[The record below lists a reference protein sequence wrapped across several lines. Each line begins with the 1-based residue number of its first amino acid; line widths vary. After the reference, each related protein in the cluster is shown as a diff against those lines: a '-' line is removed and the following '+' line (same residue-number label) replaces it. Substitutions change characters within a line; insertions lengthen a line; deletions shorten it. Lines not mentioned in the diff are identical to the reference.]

1 MRNLSV
7 ADRRLGTMSD
17 RTFDNTADN
26 TTEAGQIF
34 TDPVGYLA
42 RYGIEA
48 ELVAETTLPAAA

>member
-1 MRNLSV
+1 M
-7 ADRRLGTMSD
+7 AARRLETMSN
-17 RTFDNTADN
+17 RTFDNTVDN
-26 TTEAGQIF
+26 ATDAEQVF